1 MSAVAVLY
9 DEPGPRTRRRLL
21 VASVVSVLV
30 VAFVVWRGVKRF
42 ADNGQFEGRRW
53 QVVWDSLPYLRG
65 GLWITAK
72 MAIVAVAMA
81 SVMGMM
87 LALGRVSPLRPVRW
101 LVGGWVEFFR
111 AIPLLALVLFA
122 FVGLPKYGVTL
133 PRFWCVV
140 VGLVLYNAAAL
151 CEVFRAGIISIGAG
165 QSEAA
170 ASVGLRWSQTM
181 QIVVVPQAVRRM
193 LPAYISQMVT
203 IVKDTSL
210 GFVVGAEELL
220 SRSRQIGVSERSSL
234 VASFIVVLVVYL
246 IINVTLSRLA
256 VFIERRTRAA
266 DRH

>member
-1 MSAVAVLY
+1 VLY
-9 DEPGPRTRRRLL
+9 DEPGPRTRRRLRI
-21 VASVVSVLV
+21 ASALAVFV
-30 VAFVVWRGVKRF
+30 VALVVWRAVKRF
-42 ADNGQFEGRRW
+42 ADNGQFEVERW
-53 QVVWDSLPYLRG
+53 QVVWDSIPYLRG

-72 MAIVAVAMA
+72 MAVVAVAMA
-81 SVMGMM
+81 SVLGMM
-87 LALGRVSPLRPVRW
+87 LALGRVAPVRPVRW

-140 VGLVLYNAAAL
+140 VGLVLYNGAAL
-151 CEVFRAGIISIGAG
+151 CEVFRAGIASIGAG
-165 QSEAA
+165 QGEAA
-170 ASVGLRWSQTM
+170 SSIGLRWWQTM

-220 SRSRQIGVSERSSL
+220 SRSRQIGVSKRTSL

-246 IINVTLSRLA
+246 IINLILSRLA
-256 VFIERRTRAA
+256 VLIERRTRAA
-266 DRH
+266 DRT